1 MDEIKKIGFLEVD
14 DEDITVDGN
23 YYDEENNLKNAF
35 QEVEKADIYFQ
46 EKQDGFVQFR
56 WYKSEIERAK
66 KVATKKG
73 LKYQSYI
80 KSVLKQALD
89 KDEKELFSN

>member
-1 MDEIKKIGFLEVD
+1 MDEIKKLGFVNVN
-14 DEDITVDGN
+14 DEDITIDGDYTDN
-23 YYDEENNLKNAF
+23 EGNLKNAF
-35 QEVEKADIYFQ
+35 IEVEIADTYFQ
-46 EKQDGFVQFR
+46 KRQEGFVQFR
-56 WYKSEIERAK
+56 WHKSEIERAK
-66 KVATKKG
+66 KVANKKG